1 MDVQQDKCAII
12 LDKSLPQGVA
22 ANTAAILGITLGRR
36 VPDAVGEDVEDGSG
50 CRHLGIVRVPVPVL
64 AADTRE
70 LGQLR
75 QRLAQPEFDQ
85 VTVVD
90 FTQLARS
97 CRVYDEFMG
106 KMERTGP
113 EDLTYLGLALCG
125 PKKQVNQLTGSL
137 PLLR

>member
-36 VPDAVGEDVEDGSG
+36 VPETVGEDVRDGSG
-50 CRHLGIVRVPVPVL
+50 CRHLGIVRVPIPVL
-64 AADTRE
+64 AADAQD
-70 LGQLR
+70 LGLLR
-75 QRLAQPEFDQ
+75 QKLTQPEFAQ

-90 FTQLARS
+90 FTDLARS
-97 CRVYDEFMG
+97 CRVYEEFTG

-113 EDLTYLGLALCG
+113 EELTYLGLALCG
-125 PKKQVNQLTGSL
+125 PKKQVNKLTGSL
-137 PLLR
+137 PLLK